1 MLVPLFEAPAGHYEH
16 PPEAPK
22 RPARLADKPGMPNEA
37 SLGEHAMLFSALR
50 DDRLTIQLVIL
61 QSDIVVQGKHLN
73 LLFGT
78 LAAQHGPLVW

>member
-1 MLVPLFEAPAGHYEH
+1 MLVPLFEASPGHYEH
-16 PPEAPK
+16 PPEAPQ
-22 RPARLADKPGMPNEA
+22 RPARLACEPWLSNKAGFRQQA
-37 SLGEHAMLFSALR
+37 VFFSTLR
-50 DDRLTIQLVIL
+50 DHRLTVQLVIL